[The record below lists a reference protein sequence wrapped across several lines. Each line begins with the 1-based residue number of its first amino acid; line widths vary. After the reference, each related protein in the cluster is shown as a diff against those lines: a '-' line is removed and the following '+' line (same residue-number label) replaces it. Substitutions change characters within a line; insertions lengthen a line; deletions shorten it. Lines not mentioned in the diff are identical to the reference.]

1 MLLVEVSITIAIT
14 QHSTGTFLFT
24 FSNKLYK
31 IGFYMHVLWLIHAH
45 VNYFASATFIKLKC
59 QEDS

>member
-31 IGFYMHVLWLIHAH
+31 IGFYMHVFLFVHAY
-45 VNYFASATFIKLKC
+45 VNISLC
-59 QEDS
+59 LVS